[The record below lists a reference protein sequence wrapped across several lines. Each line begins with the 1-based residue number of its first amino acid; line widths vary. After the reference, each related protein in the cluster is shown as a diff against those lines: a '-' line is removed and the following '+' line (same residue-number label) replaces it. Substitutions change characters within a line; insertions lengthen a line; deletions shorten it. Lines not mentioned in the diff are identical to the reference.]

1 MHMWTGVEMGGMS
14 VMGDDKCYECT
25 GYGDDYYWD
34 EEQQTYVNA
43 CVDCPYNGEVM
54 ADDECNEDW

>member
-1 MHMWTGVEMGGMS
+1 MTTE
-14 VMGDDKCYECT
+14 DRCYECT
-25 GYGDDYYWD
+25 GNGDDYYWD

-43 CVDCPYNGEVM
+43 CVHCPYNGEVM